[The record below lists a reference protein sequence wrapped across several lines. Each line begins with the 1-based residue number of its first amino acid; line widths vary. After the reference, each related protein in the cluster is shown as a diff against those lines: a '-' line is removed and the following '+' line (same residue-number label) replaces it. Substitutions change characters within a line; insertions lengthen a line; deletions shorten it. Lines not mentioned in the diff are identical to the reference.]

1 MEAGGDRR
9 EIVISHIGLIRHIFM
24 YDLIIIGAGPA
35 GLSAAIY
42 AIRKKLRVLVLAQ
55 AIGGQTTEAHL
66 VENYLGIPEI
76 LGMDLVEKFKAHA
89 KKFDTEIK
97 EGVNVNEIAKTD
109 SDFLVKTN
117 KGEFQAKILI
127 IASGKKY
134 RRLDVPGAKEFESK
148 GITYCATCDA
158 PLFKNKIVAVVGA
171 GDAGQDAAW
180 QLTQYAEKIYLIN
193 RYQELR
199 GEDVVVQNKIKK
211 HPKIEI
217 IDDSYPVEIKGDK
230 FVQALIYRQNGS
242 AGNKEIAVAGVF
254 VEIGSVP
261 ASEYLKDMVQLNE
274 KGEII
279 IDLKNNMSSRA
290 GIFAAGDVTN
300 IAEKQMIIAAGEGAK
315 AALSAYEY
323 LKNK

>member
-1 MEAGGDRR
+1 M
-9 EIVISHIGLIRHIFM
+9 H
-24 YDLIIIGAGPA
+24 DLIIIGAGPA

-42 AIRKKLRVLVLAQ
+42 AVRKKLRVLVLAQ
-55 AIGGQTTEAHL
+55 MVGGQTIDAHL
-66 VENYLGIPEI
+66 VENYLGVPEI
-76 LGMDLVEKFKAHA
+76 LGIELVEKFKEHA

-97 EGVNVNEIAKTD
+97 ENISVQKITKGDADIF
-109 SDFLVKTN
+109 SIKTN
-117 KGEFQAKILI
+117 KGDFQAKALI

-134 RRLDVPGAKEFESK
+134 RQLTVSGAMEFEGK

-158 PLFKNKIVAVVGA
+158 PLFKDKKVAVIGA

-180 QLTQYAEKIYLIN
+180 QLTQYAEKIYLFN

-199 GEDVVVQNKIKK
+199 GDDVVMQEKLKQ

-217 IDDSYPVEIKGDK
+217 IDDAYPVEIKGDK
-230 FVQALIYRQNGS
+230 FVQALVYQQNGS
-242 AGNKEIAVAGVF
+242 ADRKEIAVSGIF

-261 ASEYLKDMVQLNE
+261 VSEYLKDMVELNE

-279 IDLKNNMSSRA
+279 VNPKTNMASCP
-290 GIFAAGDVTN
+290 GIFAAGDVTD
-300 IAEKQMIIAAGEGAK
+300 IPHKQMIIAAGEGAK

-323 LKNK
+323 LK